1 MRRFLD
7 VSFHR
12 RSGRAR
18 RRCRGDRGAALAEF
32 AIVVPLLGLLVAGT
46 IEFGTAWRDSL
57 TVTSSTR
64 ASARVVS
71 NLGDE
76 RLADFEGLLSLA
88 AGLSTIDGIT
98 IEGVLVFEASAAD
111 GSPDPSCFDANGDP
125 VASAVG
131 NCNYYTGAQ
140 LETLSA
146 SAFTSAGGGATCA
159 STAPDWEFC
168 PLTERETTLGAGL
181 TKVGVWVRIHRSWF
195 TSMFPGDGVTIT
207 DRTVMNVEPEG

>member
-1 MRRFLD
+1 M
-7 VSFHR
+7 
-12 RSGRAR
+12 SG
-18 RRCRGDRGAALAEF
+18 F
-32 AIVVPLLGLLVAGT
+32 LLGPAAAIPDG
-46 IEFGTAWRDSL
+46 A
-57 TVTSSTR
+57 VTT
-64 ASARVVS
+64 
-71 NLGDE
+71 DK
-76 RLADFEGLLSLA
+76 LADNAVSLA
-88 AGLSTIDGIT
+88 KMAGGTDGEMFT
-98 IEGVLVFEASAAD
+98 
-111 GSPDPSCFDANGDP
+111 FDANGDP